1 MLDSTTT
8 AVNAAANGN
17 GTAIEVITSPL
28 TRTEYVSRGRILG
41 ENTERLGAEQAGF
54 LVSSQSHFEMA
65 GGEFCGN
72 ASRAAAVLFSKLRG
86 ADNVEFTVSGFK
98 GLVSATVDRRS
109 DNEYY
114 VRCRF
119 PGMSVG
125 VYPVEG
131 HEQTINI
138 VDLGGIVHVVVESRF
153 PAQAEVYRETHHQL
167 TEELSLRERDAVGVV
182 WIERKGDYVAL
193 HPVVWVRSIDTFFYE
208 SSCGSGTIAA
218 CAVTGVSDIIQPTG
232 KIIRAEVDGDFVTLE
247 SDMEV
252 VHD

>member
-1 MLDSTTT
+1 MLFRS
-8 AVNAAANGN
+8 
-17 GTAIEVITSPL
+17 
-28 TRTEYVSRGRILG
+28 
-41 ENTERLGAEQAGF
+41 
-54 LVSSQSHFEMA
+54 
-65 GGEFCGN
+65 
-72 ASRAAAVLFSKLRG
+72 
-86 ADNVEFTVSGFK
+86 VSGFK

-153 PAQAEVYRETHHQL
+153 PAQAEVYRETHHHL
-167 TEELSLRERDAVGVV
+167 TEELSLRERDTVGVV
-182 WIERKGDYVAL
+182 WIERKGDSVAI

>member
-8 AVNAAANGN
+8 AVIAAANGN
-17 GTAIEVITSPL
+17 GTAIEVIASPL
-28 TRTEYVSRGRILG
+28 TRAEYVRRGRILG

-72 ASRAAAVLFSKLRG
+72 ASRAAAVMFSKLRG

-119 PGMSVG
+119 PGMSVE

-153 PAQAEVYRETHHQL
+153 PAQAEIYRETHHHL

-182 WIERKGDYVAL
+182 WIERKDDSVAI

-252 VHD
+252 IHD